1 MTIHPLLTRALPV
14 LAVLTLLA
22 TGCGG
27 GDTDEST
34 ASASQPTTST
44 TAAEEPAGEAD
55 TADDDAAEEPAGP
68 AATAEED
75 APVAE
80 EAPAAS
86 GGGSLLITA
95 DQTCEALSFERIAE
109 VTGLTIPAG
118 ASPFSA
124 GEGSCAYTMDGPT
137 SVYVEVDDTV
147 GSRDDPATPEGLE
160 AYATNEER
168 FEEVERIP
176 DLGDGAVAVNAEIT
190 GRTLSVLLGDQYLVI
205 RATGEADVPTEAL
218 RTLAEDLIG

>member
-1 MTIHPLLTRALPV
+1 MTIHPLLTRTLPV
-14 LAVLTLLA
+14 LAVLALLA

-27 GDTDEST
+27 EDTDDST
-34 ASASQPTTST
+34 ASASQPTTTT
-44 TAAEEPAGEAD
+44 TAEDD
-55 TADDDAAEEPAGP
+55 TADDAGAAAQP
-68 AATAEED
+68 AATT
-75 APVAE
+75 AE
-80 EAPAAS
+80 EAPAEEAVPAAS

-95 DQTCEALSFERIAE
+95 DQTCEALTFERIAE

-176 DLGDGAVAVNAEIT
+176 DLGVGAVMVNAEIL

>member
-1 MTIHPLLTRALPV
+1 MTIHPLLTRTLPV
-14 LAVLTLLA
+14 LAVLALLA

-27 GDTDEST
+27 EDTDDST
-34 ASASQPTTST
+34 ASASQPTTTT
-44 TAAEEPAGEAD
+44 TAEDD
-55 TADDDAAEEPAGP
+55 TADDAGAAAQP
-68 AATAEED
+68 AATT
-75 APVAE
+75 AE
-80 EAPAAS
+80 EAPAEEAVPAAS

-95 DQTCEALSFERIAE
+95 DQTCEALTFERIAE

-176 DLGDGAVAVNAEIT
+176 DLGDGAVMVNAEIL